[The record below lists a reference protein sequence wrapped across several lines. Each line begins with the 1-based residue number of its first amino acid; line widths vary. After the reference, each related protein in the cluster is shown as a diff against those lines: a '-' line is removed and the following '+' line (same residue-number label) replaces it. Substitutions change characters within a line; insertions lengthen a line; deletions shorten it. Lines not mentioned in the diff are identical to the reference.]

1 MFYSRTAISHH
12 VNRKKTNLKQQKK
25 ESIEESAI
33 KREIEKFKHVSM
45 NELVRE
51 HEHSA
56 DDHKRQHWG
65 RKLGE
70 LSKNT
75 KTEIFKQFS
84 NFDI

>member
-1 MFYSRTAISHH
+1 M
-12 VNRKKTNLKQQKK
+12 NRQKANLKQSSK
-25 ESIEESAI
+25 ETIPESKI
-33 KREIEKFKHVSM
+33 KREIEKFRNISM
-45 NELVRE
+45 NELVKE
-51 HEHSA
+51 PIEE
-56 DDHKRQHWG
+56 KRILGNSG

>member
-1 MFYSRTAISHH
+1 MDD
-12 VNRKKTNLKQQKK
+12 
-25 ESIEESAI
+25 
-33 KREIEKFKHVSM
+33 
-45 NELVRE
+45 LVRE
-51 HEHSA
+51 PEIQDSDLA
-56 DDHKRQHWG
+56 NKRWG